1 MGEPAY
7 EVRFRRS
14 ALRELADLQQP
25 LGRRVTRAIQALAH
39 NPRPPGVTLLSGPE
53 RIWRIGVGDYRIV
66 YRLDDDR
73 KVVSVLWVRHRRT
86 AYR

>member
-7 EVRFRRS
+7 EIRFRRS

-25 LGRRVTRAIQALAH
+25 LGRRVTRAIHALAH
-39 NPRPPGVTLLSGPE
+39 DPRPPGVTLLSGPE
-53 RIWRIGVGDYRIV
+53 RIWRIRVGDHRIV

-73 KVVSVLWVRHRRT
+73 KVVSVLRVRHRRD
-86 AYR
+86 ACC

>member
-7 EVRFRRS
+7 EIRFRRS

-25 LGRRVTRAIQALAH
+25 IRRRVTRAIDALARD
-39 NPRPPGVTLLSGPE
+39 PRPPGVTLMSGPE
-53 RIWRIGVGDYRIV
+53 RIWRIRVGEYRIL

-73 KVVSVLWVRHRRT
+73 LVVIVLRVRHRKD

>member
-1 MGEPAY
+1 MGEAAY
-7 EVRFRRS
+7 EIRFRRS
-14 ALRELADLQQP
+14 ALRELGDLRQP

-39 NPRPPGVTLLSGPE
+39 DPRPPGVTLLSGPE
-53 RIWRIGVGDYRIV
+53 RIWRIRVGDYRVV

-73 KVVSVLWVRHRRT
+73 RVVTVLRVRHRKD